1 MMLPTPTYSPPRFS
15 VILKLIKGMHFFVN
29 LGFAILQLGLLW
41 GDSNLPSGGVV
52 IFAWTKHLS
61 PGSDLAI

>member
-1 MMLPTPTYSPPRFS
+1 
-15 VILKLIKGMHFFVN
+15 MHFFVN